1 MLIHK
6 FWTITVLLFLTN
18 IDKILSTFFLFFIA
32 VFFFLYTIPSCSFIV
47 HYFNF
52 ISAHVLRVHPSSL
65 TLPPNTTNLKNT
77 IFFPF
82 RPNFYIFSHNLFKFQ
97 TVPNAQSEAN
107 YIDSRRHI
115 QEVTNKQ
122 DDWPTRL
129 NFNAIFNNFEF
140 STHYE
145 FSTHFDIY

>member
-1 MLIHK
+1 MTTKTALSPHCRQINTTHC
-6 FWTITVLLFLTN
+6 FSAPPLPFILFHCCFFLSLHHPSILVLS
-18 IDKILSTFFLFFIA
+18 LSTR
-32 VFFFLYTIPSCSFIV
+32 
-47 HYFNF
+47 YFNF

-65 TLPPNTTNLKNT
+65 ARPPNTTNLKNT

-82 RPNFYIFSHNLFKFQ
+82 REDIYIFSHNLFKFQ

-140 STHYE
+140 L
-145 FSTHFDIY
+145 THFDIY